1 MNLEYARI
9 NMIEQQ
15 IRPWGIGDQVVL
27 DTMSVV
33 QREQF
38 VPIAYRQLAFAD
50 VEIPIGHDEFMMAPR
65 VEARMLQALQI
76 TSTDTCLE
84 IGTGSGFVTACMAKL
99 AKHVDSVDIHE
110 DFTQQAAAHLEEQ
123 AIHNYTLHT
132 GDALRH
138 WQPEG
143 QYDVIAVTGAVP
155 ESMLARLEAWLAI
168 GGRMFVVVVTGS
180 FTVMHALL
188 LIRQED
194 GELSRTVLFDT
205 QLRTLV
211 GAEADNSSFFT
222 F

>member
-27 DTMSVV
+27 DTMSTI

-50 VEIPIGHDEFMMAPR
+50 VEIPLGHDEFMMAPR

-84 IGTGSGFVTACMAKL
+84 IGTGSGFVTACMASL
-99 AKHVDSVDIHE
+99 SQQVDSLDIHD
-110 DFTQQAAAHLEEQ
+110 DFTQQAAEHLDAQ
-123 AIHNYTLHT
+123 NIHNYTLHT

-138 WQPEG
+138 WQPTR
-143 QYDVIAVTGAVP
+143 QYDVIAVTSSIP
-155 ESMLARLEAWLAI
+155 ESALPRLSAWLTI
-168 GGRMFVVVVTGS
+168 GGRMFVVIGTQA
-180 FTVMHALL
+180 VMQAVLL
-188 LIRQED
+188 TRQED
-194 GELSRTVLFDT
+194 GEFTKTILFDT
-205 QLRTLV
+205 QLRALV
-211 GAEADNSSFFT
+211 GAEADNCSYFKF
-222 F
+222 

>member
-76 TSTDTCLE
+76 TSTDTCLG

-188 LIRQED
+188 LTRQED

>member
-15 IRPWGIGDQVVL
+15 IRPWGIGDQMVL
-27 DTMSVV
+27 DTMSTI

-50 VEIPIGHDEFMMAPR
+50 VEIPLGHDEFMMTPR

-123 AIHNYTLHT
+123 AIHNYTLHP

-155 ESMLARLEAWLAI
+155 ESMLARLEAWLAV
-168 GGRMFVVVVTGS
+168 GGRMFVVATGS

-188 LIRQED
+188 LTRQED
-194 GELSRTVLFDT
+194 GELTRAVLFDT

-211 GAEADNSSFFT
+211 GAEADNRSFFT